1 MKKIEQG
8 WKRHINPSGEKIWV
22 KTYSRILPFWDNPHG
37 EKMVL
42 QRKQLADICGVPA
55 FDMMC
60 SLEITIKCNLY
71 KGNVKRL
78 AIIQKEAKQ

>member
-1 MKKIEQG
+1 M
-8 WKRHINPSGEKIWV
+8 
-22 KTYSRILPFWDNPHG
+22 
-37 EKMVL
+37 L